1 MTDGRRARARELGVA
16 PGVFETGTFNAITDV
31 AGVLVGHATLI
42 EGDAVRTGVTAIL
55 PHGGTLYR
63 ERVPAALHVGN
74 GFGKLVGS
82 TQVDEHGELETPI
95 LLTGTLSVWKVA
107 DALVGWMLEQSGEA
121 RMERIAAY
129 PLGSM
134 VRPEEIADLVRFP
147 ASPRSDMRMAP

>member
-1 MTDGRRARARELGVA
+1 MRSPNAPDIGRRPMTDGRRARARELGVA

-107 DALVGWMLEQSGEA
+107 DALVEWMLEQPGMDDVRSLNPFVGETNDGLLNDIRA
-121 RMERIAAY
+121 R
-129 PLGSM
+129 
-134 VRPEEIADLVRFP
+134 
-147 ASPRSDMRMAP
+147 